1 MYTTSEIPIA
11 AYLRMK
17 GVKLLSA
24 TSDQNGKFVFK
35 FDNSSNSCESFAIEF
50 LNSDF
55 STFDAHLKTL
65 KKMVYA
71 KSR

>member
-24 TSDQNGKFVFK
+24 TADQNGKFVFK
-35 FDNSSNSCESFAIEF
+35 FDDPGNVCDMLAIEF

-65 KKMVYA
+65 KKMVYT
-71 KSR
+71 KTR